1 MKPLISMRDALADE
15 DLFGRVLKGESWG
28 AWRIL
33 LTAAM
38 GEPLTDEERCVFEQ
52 LTGRPQEPAEPVDEL
67 WAIVGRRGGK
77 TRAAAVLAAYL
88 ASLCDWKDFL
98 APGERASLPIMS
110 ASIWQAAKAR
120 NYLIGLYS
128 EVKAFRKQLANI
140 TGTEL
145 SLANGVD
152 IEPRAASFRTAR
164 GATAVSA
171 ICDELAFW
179 HSDESRN
186 PDVEILNAIRPSLA
200 TTGGMLICISS
211 PYARRGALYDAY
223 RRDYGANGDPKILVA
238 KADSRTMNSSLPEA
252 VIVRAYERDP
262 TAASAEYGGEFRAD
276 IEAFISREVVEAA
289 VVANRFELPPSPGVR
304 YCAFVDPSGGSADDM
319 TLCVAHRD
327 EGGVIIVDA
336 IRAVT
341 PPFSPDAVAQE
352 FATLIKSYGL
362 SKVHGDRYAG
372 EWPRER
378 FAAHG
383 VRYEVG
389 AKAKSEIYKE
399 LLPLMNAGRVE
410 LVDHRKLTNQLS
422 ALERR
427 TARGGR
433 DSIDHAPGQH
443 DDVANCFAGAAVMA
457 AAAGTGP
464 NVMSMPFS
472 WA

>member
-15 DLFGRVLKGESWG
+15 DLFGRVLEGESWG
-28 AWRIL
+28 AWRVL
-33 LTAAM
+33 LVASM
-38 GEPLTDEERCVFEQ
+38 GEPLNDEERAIFTSI
-52 LTGRPQEPAEPVDEL
+52 TGRPTEPAEPVDEL

-88 ASLCDWKDFL
+88 ASLCDWKNFL

-128 EVKAFRKQLANI
+128 EVRALRKQLTNI

-223 RRDYGANGDPKILVA
+223 RRDFGANGDPKVLVA
-238 KADSRTMNSSLPEA
+238 KADSRTMNSSLPET
-252 VIVRAYERDP
+252 VIARAYERDP
-262 TAASAEYGGEFRAD
+262 AGASAEYGGEFRAD
-276 IEAFISREVVEAA
+276 IETFVSREVVEAA
-289 VVANRFELPPSPGVR
+289 VVPNRFELPPAPGVR
-304 YCAFVDPSGGSADDM
+304 YVAFVDPSGGSADDM
-319 TLCVAHRD
+319 TLAIAHRD
-327 EGGVIIVDA
+327 EEDVIILDCL
-336 IRAVT
+336 RAAT
-341 PPFSPDAVAQE
+341 PPFSPDAIAAE
-352 FATLIKSYGL
+352 FATVVKSYGL

-383 VRYEVG
+383 VKYEIGVKPKG
-389 AKAKSEIYKE
+389 DLYREM
-399 LLPLMNAGRVE
+399 LPLLNAARVE
-410 LVDHRKLTNQLS
+410 LVDHRKLVNQLT

-433 DSIDHAPGQH
+433 DSIDHPVGQH
-443 DDVANCFAGAAVMA
+443 DDIANAVAGAIVMA
-457 AAAGTGP
+457 AGAGTGP
-464 NVMSMPFS
+464 SILSMPFS